1 MPKFGKE
8 ILKGTGLRD
17 RISGM
22 CAAISAEVTR
32 KAQEAKAKAKKAEAA
47 EKRDEE

>member
-22 CAAISAEVTR
+22 CAAISR
-32 KAQEAKAKAKKAEAA
+32 GHKKSS
-47 EKRDEE
+47 RG